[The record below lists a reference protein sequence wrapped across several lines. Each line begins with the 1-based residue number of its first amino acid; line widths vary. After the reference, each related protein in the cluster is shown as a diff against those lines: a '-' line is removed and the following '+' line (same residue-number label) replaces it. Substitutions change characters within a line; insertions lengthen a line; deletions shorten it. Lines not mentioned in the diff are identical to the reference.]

1 MGNGLQNETHRL
13 TPSPGDCWY
22 DPGESSER
30 RVMSRHTIIFLEP
43 HAHGGWLTL
52 RVFDM
57 GRAQFFHYPDE
68 WVTAVYSGDSWYNG
82 IKRIA

>member
-1 MGNGLQNETHRL
+1 
-13 TPSPGDCWY
+13 
-22 DPGESSER
+22 
-30 RVMSRHTIIFLEP
+30 MSRHSVIFLEP

-52 RVFDM
+52 RVFES
-57 GRAQFFHYPDE
+57 GRMQLFHYPDE